1 MEVSRRGRDVILSCL
16 LSSLKPDNQVAKY
29 CSSECQKSHFAFHK
43 KDCKSIGKRRKE
55 VAELAEEV
63 KDFEE
68 RETNG
73 VRGDQHGTQVGMDFF
88 FDQDTDATV
97 VCVRLADTILKT
109 GYKESD
115 TVEHGNKYYREAL
128 KCYLLPMKF
137 MASMTGEVPNHY
149 FLSSGS

>member
-1 MEVSRRGRDVILSCL
+1 M
-16 LSSLKPDNQVAKY
+16 
-29 CSSECQKSHFAFHK
+29 
-43 KDCKSIGKRRKE
+43 
-55 VAELAEEV
+55 

-73 VRGDQHGTQVGMDFF
+73 VRGDQHETQVGMDFF

-109 GYKESD
+109 GYKESY